1 MLTSDWEVHVRNVT
15 EILKKNKREDLQ
27 GCVSVHRGRHGC
39 DEVPT
44 KAEPLLETFVPL
56 GYVDRISKESAVTFY
71 QTNQSNNRN
80 MKWIY
85 VNLQPSGG

>member
-1 MLTSDWEVHVRNVT
+1 MGQDMSSTMYSAEHRC
-15 EILKKNKREDLQ
+15 LQ
-27 GCVSVHRGRHGC
+27 GYVSVHRGRHGS

-44 KAEPLLETFVPL
+44 KAEPLLETFVPP
-56 GYVDRISKESAVTFY
+56 GYIDRISRESAVTCY

-80 MKWIY
+80 VKWIY